1 MKTVVVIDATC
12 DLPDAYV
19 QQHRLK
25 VLPNKLLLGDQV
37 FSDTRDINLSLA
49 FFHRYAASPDL
60 KATNEPC
67 PADAIAALFL
77 DRWVVEY
84 DRAVLITLSQTLSAL
99 FQNATEAYFATLRG
113 YREKR
118 RLAGLL
124 TPFHLNVL
132 DSRTVFA
139 GEAVLADAAI
149 RLLRDQDL
157 AFNELRRRI
166 EEFRRYV
173 RCYILPGD
181 LAYTRNWARDNEEM
195 RVAFPESHLDGLLGN
210 QPVARFFDGEIELA
224 FKGRGFDKALS
235 KLLDHA
241 RKTVELGLRTPL
253 VAISY
258 AGDPQ
263 VLRQKPCF
271 VEFERYAHQWGVE
284 VMVSTMSAVGGA
296 SVGPGALSL
305 AYAAD

>member
-12 DLPDAYV
+12 DLPDTYV
-19 QQHRLK
+19 QQHRLR
-25 VLPNKLLLGDQV
+25 VLPNKLILGDQA
-37 FSDTRDINLSLA
+37 FSDVRDINLSLA
-49 FFHRYAASPDL
+49 FFHRYSTSPDL
-60 KATNEPC
+60 KATSEPC
-67 PADAIAALFL
+67 STDAIATLFL
-77 DRWVVEY
+77 DRWIVEY
-84 DRAVLITLSQTLSAL
+84 DRAILITLSQTLSAL
-99 FQNATEAYFATLRG
+99 FRNATEAYFAILRG

-139 GEAVLADAAI
+139 GEAVLADAML

-235 KLLDHA
+235 KLLDHV
-241 RKTVELGLRTPL
+241 RKTVELGLKTPL

-263 VLRQKPCF
+263 VLRQKPYF
-271 VEFERYAHQWGVE
+271 VEFERYSRQWGIE
-284 VMVSTMSAVGGA
+284 VMVSIMSATGGA